1 MDRYR
6 SILLS
11 LNLMLMQ
18 VISPWVH
25 AHVGHETG
33 GFLHLPGLERIKAVD
48 TETETALPEVAAIDA
63 DVIVV
68 MQAGME
74 SVGFQLSDGAH
85 ADPAGLAAIARLT
98 SPPLSPVSKRSTPEM
113 IETGVPLSLWRSGA
127 PPRAS
132 PG

>member
-25 AHVGHETG
+25 AHVGQETG

-48 TETETALPEVAAIDA
+48 TETALPELAAIDA

-68 MQAGME
+68 MQTGME
-74 SVGFQLSDGAH
+74 PVGSPLSDGAH
-85 ADPAGLAAIARLT
+85 ADPAGLAAIVRLAPP
-98 SPPLSPVSKRSTPEM
+98 SPSPVRERSRTDM
-113 IETGVPLSLWRSGA
+113 IGTALPLSLWRSGA

>member
-11 LNLMLMQ
+11 LSLMLMQ
-18 VISPWVH
+18 VFSPWVH
-25 AHVGHETG
+25 AHVGQETG

-48 TETETALPEVAAIDA
+48 TETMLPELAAIDA
-63 DVIVV
+63 DLIVV
-68 MQAGME
+68 MQIGME
-74 SVGFQLSDGAH
+74 PGGSPLSDGAH
-85 ADPAGLAAIARLT
+85 ADPAGLAAIVRLT
-98 SPPLSPVSKRSTPEM
+98 PPPASPVSERSRPAM
-113 IETGVPLSLWRSGA
+113 IETGAPLSLWRCGA